1 MQISKILLAVCT
13 VMGCV
18 GSLSF
23 AGQDSP
29 SQIQAREALRQKIA
43 ELNAQESQTP
53 APQATKKKKAAPAPA
68 PQPVVQPPP
77 VVVAPPPAVA
87 TPAPVVTTTPPAA
100 SASRMTSEQAAQL
113 REALRQKMA
122 ELDAQEKTGQ
132 PTFAPVTST
141 SQAKSAAV
149 IKAEQKA
156 AAAEA
161 KRQAEEAKA
170 QERAAAE
177 APKRAAAAEKQRWE
191 DESKAKSAK
200 PNPVTVTK
208 ANAAA
213 FAPVEPP
220 PSAVPASKDAKL
232 ADLLRKYKADAIT
245 PEEYH
250 KERAKVL
257 AEP

>member
-1 MQISKILLAVCT
+1 MQISKTLLLICT
-13 VMGCV
+13 VV
-18 GSLSF
+18 GGSISF

-29 SQIQAREALRQKIA
+29 SQTQAREALRQKIA
-43 ELNAQESQTP
+43 ELNAQEAQTP
-53 APQATKKKKAAPAPA
+53 APQPTKRKKAAPAPA
-68 PQPVVQPPP
+68 QPAVQPAP
-77 VVVAPPPAVA
+77 VTTAPPPAVA
-87 TPAPVVTTTPPAA
+87 TPAPVLPATSPAA
-100 SASRMTSEQAAQL
+100 PASRMTSEQAAQL

-122 ELDAQEKTGQ
+122 ELDAQEKSGQ
-132 PTFAPVTST
+132 PTFAPAPTTSE
-141 SQAKSAAV
+141 AKSPAA

-177 APKRAAAAEKQRWE
+177 AQKRAAATEKQRWE
-191 DESKAKSAK
+191 DESKAKSTK
-200 PNPVTVTK
+200 SKPVTVTK
-208 ANAAA
+208 ANAAT
-213 FAPVEPP
+213 FAPVEPL

-257 AEP
+257 ADP

>member
-29 SQIQAREALRQKIA
+29 SQVQAREALRQKIA

-53 APQATKKKKAAPAPA
+53 APQPTKKKKAAPA

-77 VVVAPPPAVA
+77 VAITPPPAVA
-87 TPAPVVTTTPPAA
+87 TPAPVLTATPPAA

-122 ELDAQEKTGQ
+122 ELDAQEKSGQ

-141 SQAKSAAV
+141 SEAKSAAV

-161 KRQAEEAKA
+161 KRQAEEAKT

-177 APKRAAAAEKQRWE
+177 EQKRAAAAEKQRWE

-208 ANAAA
+208 ANEAT